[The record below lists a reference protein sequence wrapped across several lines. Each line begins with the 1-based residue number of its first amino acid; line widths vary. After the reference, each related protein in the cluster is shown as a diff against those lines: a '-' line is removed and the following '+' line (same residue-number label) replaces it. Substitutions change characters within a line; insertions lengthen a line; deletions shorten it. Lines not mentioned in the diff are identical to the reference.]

1 MSHGLNVAKTALQL
15 VLGLTLNVAA
25 YAPVEVCPLE
35 DMRTNAMI
43 KLPAV
48 LLVGNDT
55 DTEPTPDP
63 SIAFDCT
70 SPIPPP
76 LPPLVLIVRF
86 NALLAVNELVSVTRT
101 VKLLVPVPVGV
112 PEIAPVLDPSASPA
126 GKAPGTD
133 GPGVWSRAA
142 RGRQRGVVGRVLR
155 AAAQRSRRD
164 RDRRRRTHG
173 QAERFRCSQRIGVRN
188 LRGEVACPSSC
199 WRARD
204 YSCASRKRQ
213 SGRQGPGKDR
223 PGIRRCAARGLL
235 RCSVSAVRRAV
246 GQ

>member
-1 MSHGLNVAKTALQL
+1 MTVIGLHLRHCVR
-15 VLGLTLNVAA
+15 VRVPTLSVT
-25 YAPVEVCPLE
+25 VTLCPLE

-126 GKAPGTD
+126 GKAPEPMD
-133 GPGVWSRAA
+133 QVYGVAPPVDAS
-142 RGRQRGVVGRVLR
+142 
-155 AAAQRSRRD
+155 
-164 RDRRRRTHG
+164 
-173 QAERFRCSQRIGVRN
+173 
-188 LRGEVACPSSC
+188 VA
-199 WRARD
+199 
-204 YSCASRKRQ
+204 
-213 SGRQGPGKDR
+213 
-223 PGIRRCAARGLL
+223 L
-235 RCSVSAVRRAV
+235 
-246 GQ
+246 